1 MIVLATQEEAQ
12 LCAAAAQ
19 QHVEDI
25 QFLQILQECG
35 VDEVTA
41 KRIFHTEVN

>member
-1 MIVLATQEEAQ
+1 MIVLATQEECQ
-12 LCAAAAQ
+12 LCAAAAR
-19 QHVEDI
+19 QHIEDI
-25 QFLQILQECG
+25 QLLQVLQESG